1 MMPTHQAPPPQRPG
15 PYQEAIWVGG
25 EGKSKA
31 PGKVGR
37 RDREV
42 GRGSRAPA
50 GRPRAST
57 ILAAGK
63 TPAPLISKRQPLP
76 DSSQSLFN

>member
-15 PYQEAIWVGG
+15 PYQE
-25 EGKSKA
+25 
-31 PGKVGR
+31 
-37 RDREV
+37 
-42 GRGSRAPA
+42 RGHGAPA

-57 ILAAGK
+57 ILAGK